1 MLNNVRAWLLGRNRS
16 QKHWISMFTDIL
28 LAWISLWAAF
38 FVRLG
43 SSPLVNPL
51 DYLWLFLSASV
62 ITVVVFSW
70 FGLYKTVLRY
80 LNMENLVSIA
90 NAVIFSSLVLAFVLY
105 LVRSD
110 QLIPRALIFNYA
122 LINLVLVSVVR
133 YSGRGF
139 LTNEALLKVVSRTS
153 NNKGRKPALI
163 YGAGEAGFQLFGLLE
178 QDKEYF
184 PVGFIDDDRQLAGRI
199 IGGRRIYSSSSIQ
212 EIIDDTAAEDVLLA
226 MPSISRVRRKEI
238 IDKLEPFSLHVK
250 VVPTLNQMAGG
261 VLRVEDIHEVDIVDI
276 LGRDV
281 VAPDQNLLSSCIA
294 NKAVMVTGAGG
305 SIGSELCYQIM
316 LQKPEVLIM
325 FDHSEYNLYQI
336 EERLKKL
343 ASTTL
348 LVVVLG
354 SVKDKKTLEQVM
366 TQYSV
371 DTVYHA
377 AAYKHVPIVESNIRE
392 GFINNVY
399 GTLNTAQV
407 AIKTGVE
414 NFVLISTDKAVRPTS
429 IMGATKRI
437 AEMILQSLT
446 QEQSVA
452 PHHIGAQVED
462 GFPNNTR
469 FAVVR
474 FGNVLDSSG
483 SVIPKFREQIAR
495 GGPVTVTHPKVT
507 RYFMTI
513 PEAAQ
518 LVIQAGSIGKGG
530 EVFLLDMGESV
541 RILDLA
547 EKMIRLSGLKVKSDE
562 KDGDIEIEFC
572 GLRPGEK
579 LYEELLI
586 GESVFRTSH
595 PMIMGAEEEN
605 ITWSE
610 IVNFL
615 DEINQLFEINDLV
628 QARQKVLS
636 LAGEYDTVDK
646 PAGAKVINFKLVN

>member
-1 MLNNVRAWLLGRNRS
+1 MLNNIRIWLLDRS
-16 QKHWISMFTDIL
+16 RAQKHWISIFTDII
-28 LAWISLWAAF
+28 LAWVSLWAAF

-43 SSPLVNPL
+43 SSQIINPL
-51 DYLWLFLSASV
+51 DYLWLFISATV

-90 NAVIFSSLVLAFVLY
+90 NAVIFSSLLLAFVIY
-105 LVRSD
+105 IVRSD

-122 LINLVLVSVVR
+122 LINLVLVSVLR

-139 LTNEALLKVVSRTS
+139 LTNEALLKVVSRKG
-153 NNKGRKPALI
+153 NKKGRKPALI

-184 PVGFIDDDRQLAGRI
+184 PVGFIDDDKQLAGRI
-199 IGGRRIYSSSSIQ
+199 IGGRRIYSASNIQ
-212 EIIDDTAAEDVLLA
+212 KIIDETLAQDVLLA
-226 MPSISRVRRKEI
+226 MPSISSVRRKEI

-281 VAPDQNLLSSCIA
+281 IAPDQNLLSSCIT
-294 NKAVMVTGAGG
+294 NKVVMITGAGG
-305 SIGSELCYQIM
+305 SIGSELCYQIVQ
-316 LQKPEVLIM
+316 QKPDILIM
-325 FDHSEYNLYQI
+325 YDHSEYNLYQI

-343 ASTTL
+343 DSTVL
-348 LVVVLG
+348 LVCVLG
-354 SVKDKKTLEQVM
+354 SVKDERNLEQVM
-366 TQYSV
+366 TQYAV
-371 DTVYHA
+371 NTVYHA

-392 GFINNVY
+392 GFVNNVY

-407 AIKTGVE
+407 AIKAGVE

-429 IMGATKRI
+429 MMGATKRI
-437 AEMILQSLT
+437 AEMILQALT
-446 QEQSVA
+446 DEQSVMFHQA
-452 PHHIGAQVED
+452 RSKGL
-462 GFPNNTR
+462 GFVPNSTR

-483 SVIPKFREQIAR
+483 SVIPKFREQIAK

-518 LVIQAGSIGKGG
+518 LVIQAGSMGKGG

-547 EKMIRLSGLKVKSDE
+547 EKMIRLSGLAVKTD
-562 KDGDIEIEFC
+562 KIDGDIAIEFC

-586 GESVFRTSH
+586 GESAFRTSH
-595 PMIMGAEEEN
+595 PMIMAAEEEKV
-605 ITWSE
+605 TWAAILKFMVE
-610 IVNFL
+610 I
-615 DEINQLFEINDLV
+615 DLLLEANELALV
-628 QARQKVLS
+628 RQKVLS
-636 LAGEYDTVDK
+636 LAGEHSPQSKPISAKIVDIK
-646 PAGAKVINFKLVN
+646 LAK

>member
-1 MLNNVRAWLLGRNRS
+1 VS
-16 QKHWISMFTDIL
+16 IFTDIV
-28 LAWISLWAAF
+28 LAWASLWAAF

-43 SSPLVNPL
+43 SSHIVNPL

-70 FGLYKTVLRY
+70 FGLYKTVHRY

-90 NAVIFSSLVLAFVLY
+90 NAVIFSSLVLVFVLY
-105 LVRSD
+105 IVRSD

-139 LTNEALLKVVSRTS
+139 LTNEALLKAVSRTTNS
-153 NNKGRKPALI
+153 KGRKPALI

-178 QDKEYF
+178 QDREYY
-184 PVGFIDDDRQLAGRI
+184 PVGFIDDDKQLAGRI
-199 IGGRRIYSSSSIQ
+199 IGGRRIYSSLNIQ
-212 EIIDDTAAEDVLLA
+212 KIIDDTAAQDVLLA
-226 MPSISRVRRKEI
+226 MPSISRIRRKEI
-238 IDKLEPFSLHVK
+238 IDKLEPFSLHVR

-294 NKAVMVTGAGG
+294 NKVVMVTGAGG

-316 LQKPEVLIM
+316 LQEPEMLIM
-325 FDHSEYNLYQI
+325 YDHSEYNLYQI
-336 EERLKKL
+336 EERLQKL
-343 ASTTL
+343 VSPVL

-366 TQYSV
+366 AQYSV
-371 DTVYHA
+371 KTVYHA
-377 AAYKHVPIVESNIRE
+377 AAYKHVPIVESNVRE
-392 GFINNVY
+392 GFVNNVY
-399 GTLNTAQV
+399 GTLNAAQ
-407 AIKTGVE
+407 ASIKTGVE

-429 IMGATKRI
+429 MMGATKRV
-437 AEMILQSLT
+437 AEMILQALAEEESLSLNQT
-446 QEQSVA
+446 QFDE
-452 PHHIGAQVED
+452 IYLC
-462 GFPNNTR
+462 PNNTR

-483 SVIPKFREQIAR
+483 SVIPKFREQIAK

-530 EVFLLDMGESV
+530 DVFLLDMGESV
-541 RILDLA
+541 PILDLA
-547 EKMIRLSGLKVKSDE
+547 EKMIRLSGLKVKTDE
-562 KDGDIEIEFC
+562 SDGDIEIEFC

-586 GESVFRTSH
+586 GESAFRTSH
-595 PMIMGAEEEN
+595 PMIMGAEEEK
-605 ITWSE
+605 ITWGA
-610 IVNFL
+610 IVNFM
-615 DEINQLFEINDLV
+615 DEINELFETNDLLQV
-628 QARQKVLS
+628 RKKLLS
-636 LAGEYDTVDK
+636 LTGEHNADDK
-646 PAGAKVINFKLVN
+646 PVSAEVIDIKRVN

>member
-1 MLNNVRAWLLGRNRS
+1 MLNDIRIWLLERS
-16 QKHWISMFTDIL
+16 RIQKHWLSIAADITL
-28 LAWISLWAAF
+28 TWVSLWAAF

-43 SSPLVNPL
+43 SSQIVNPL

-80 LNMENLVSIA
+80 LNMESLVSIA
-90 NAVIFSSLVLAFVLY
+90 NAVILSSLVLAFVLY
-105 LVRSD
+105 IVRSD

-122 LINLVLVSVVR
+122 LINLVLVSMLR

-139 LTNEALLKVVSRTS
+139 LTNEGLSKVVTHKN
-153 NNKGRKPALI
+153 NNKNRRPALI
-163 YGAGEAGFQLFGLLE
+163 YGAGEAGFQLFNLLE

-184 PVGFIDDDRQLAGRI
+184 PVGFIDDDPQLLGRV
-199 IGGRRIYSSSSIQ
+199 IGARRIYSPSNMQSV
-212 EIIDDTAAEDVLLA
+212 IDDTQAQDVLLA
-226 MPSISRVRRKEI
+226 MPSISNVRRKQI
-238 IDKLEPFSLHVK
+238 IDQLEPFSLHVK

-281 VAPDQNLLSSCIA
+281 IAPDQNLLSSCIA
-294 NKAVMVTGAGG
+294 NKVVMVTGAGG

-316 LQKPEVLIM
+316 LQQPEVLIM

-336 EERLKKL
+336 EGRLKAL
-343 ASTTL
+343 VSSTR

-354 SVKDKKTLEQVM
+354 SVKDKKTLEHVM
-366 TQYSV
+366 TKHSV
-371 DTVYHA
+371 KTVYHA
-377 AAYKHVPIVESNIRE
+377 AAYKHVSIVENNIRE

-399 GTLNTAQV
+399 GTLNAAQA
-407 AIKTGVE
+407 AIQAGVE

-429 IMGATKRI
+429 MMGATKRI
-437 AEMILQSLT
+437 AEMILQALTEEESLSP
-446 QEQSVA
+446 QKISGGEIHPCV
-452 PHHIGAQVED
+452 
-462 GFPNNTR
+462 NNTR

-483 SVIPKFREQIAR
+483 SVIPKFREQIAK

-530 EVFLLDMGESV
+530 DVFLLDMGESV
-541 RILDLA
+541 LILDLA
-547 EKMIRLSGLKVKSDE
+547 KKMIRLSGLRVKPDE
-562 KDGDIEIEFC
+562 GDGDIEIEFC

-586 GESVFRTSH
+586 GESAFRTSH
-595 PMIMGAEEEN
+595 PMIMGAEEGKVA
-605 ITWSE
+605 WSE
-610 IVNFL
+610 IVDFM
-615 DEINQLFEINDLV
+615 DEINELFENNNLSHVRKKLLSFTGVQNVNDETT
-628 QARQKVLS
+628 S
-636 LAGEYDTVDK
+636 S
-646 PAGAKVINFKLVN
+646 KVIDIKLVK

>member
-1 MLNNVRAWLLGRNRS
+1 
-16 QKHWISMFTDIL
+16 
-28 LAWISLWAAF
+28 
-38 FVRLG
+38 
-43 SSPLVNPL
+43 
-51 DYLWLFLSASV
+51 
-62 ITVVVFSW
+62 
-70 FGLYKTVLRY
+70 
-80 LNMENLVSIA
+80 MENLVSIA
-90 NAVIFSSLVLAFVLY
+90 NAVILSSLVLAFVLY
-105 LVRSD
+105 IVRSD

-122 LINLVLVSVVR
+122 LINLMLVAVLR

-139 LTNEALLKVVSRTS
+139 LTNEALLNVGSRKN
-153 NNKGRKPALI
+153 NNKGKKPALI
-163 YGAGEAGFQLFGLLE
+163 YGAGEAGFQLFSLLE

-184 PVGFIDDDRQLAGRI
+184 PVGFIDDDTQLAGRI
-199 IGGRRIYSSSSIQ
+199 IGGKRIYSSSNIQ
-212 EIIDDTAAEDVLLA
+212 KIINETQAQDVLIA
-226 MPSISRVRRKEI
+226 MPSISSVRRKEI

-294 NKAVMVTGAGG
+294 NKVVMVTGAGG
-305 SIGSELCYQIM
+305 SIGSELCYQIV
-316 LQKPEVLIM
+316 LQKPDVLILY
-325 FDHSEYNLYQI
+325 DHSEYNLYQI

-343 ASTTL
+343 DSAVL
-348 LVVVLG
+348 LVFILG
-354 SVKDKKTLEQVM
+354 SVKDARNLEQVM
-366 TQYSV
+366 SQYAV
-371 DTVYHA
+371 NTVYHA

-392 GFINNVY
+392 GFVNNVY

-407 AIKTGVE
+407 AIKAGVE

-429 IMGATKRI
+429 MMGATKRI
-437 AEMILQSLT
+437 AEMILQALT
-446 QEQSVA
+446 DERSVTPHQAQSKGVA
-452 PHHIGAQVED
+452 LVT
-462 GFPNNTR
+462 NSTR

-483 SVIPKFREQIAR
+483 SVIPKFREQISK

-518 LVIQAGSIGKGG
+518 LVIQAGSMGKGG

-547 EKMIRLSGLKVKSDE
+547 EKMIRLSGLKVKTDDI
-562 KDGDIEIEFC
+562 DGDIAIEFC

-586 GESVFRTSH
+586 GESAFRTSH
-595 PMIMGAEEEN
+595 PMIMAAQEEKV
-605 ITWSE
+605 TWATILKFMVE
-610 IVNFL
+610 VDQL
-615 DEINQLFEINDLV
+615 LEANQLALV
-628 QARQKVLS
+628 RQKVLS
-636 LAGEYDTVDK
+636 LTGEHSSHNMPSSAKIVD
-646 PAGAKVINFKLVN
+646 IKLVN

>member
-1 MLNNVRAWLLGRNRS
+1 V
-16 QKHWISMFTDIL
+16 QKHWISIFTDIL
-28 LAWISLWAAF
+28 LAWVSLWVAF

-43 SSPLVNPL
+43 SSQIVNPL
-51 DYLWLFLSASV
+51 DYLWLFISAAV

-90 NAVIFSSLVLAFVLY
+90 NAVILSSLVLAFVLY
-105 LVRSD
+105 IVRSD

-122 LINLVLVSVVR
+122 LINLMLVAVLR

-139 LTNEALLKVVSRTS
+139 LTNEALLNVGSRKN
-153 NNKGRKPALI
+153 NNKDKKPALI
-163 YGAGEAGFQLFGLLE
+163 YGAGEAGFRLFSLLE

-184 PVGFIDDDRQLAGRI
+184 PVGFIDDDTQLAGRI
-199 IGGRRIYSSSSIQ
+199 IGGKRIYSSSNIQ
-212 EIIDDTAAEDVLLA
+212 KIINETQAQDVLIA
-226 MPSISRVRRKEI
+226 MPSISSVRRKEI

-294 NKAVMVTGAGG
+294 NKVVMVTGAGG
-305 SIGSELCYQIM
+305 SIGSELCYQIV
-316 LQKPEVLIM
+316 LQKPDVLILY
-325 FDHSEYNLYQI
+325 DHSEYNLYQI

-343 ASTTL
+343 DSAVL
-348 LVVVLG
+348 LVFILG
-354 SVKDKKTLEQVM
+354 SVKDARNLEQVM
-366 TQYSV
+366 SQYAV
-371 DTVYHA
+371 NTVYHA

-392 GFINNVY
+392 GFVNNVY

-407 AIKTGVE
+407 AIKAGVE

-429 IMGATKRI
+429 MMGATKRI
-437 AEMILQSLT
+437 AEMILQALT
-446 QEQSVA
+446 DERSVTPHQAQSKGVA
-452 PHHIGAQVED
+452 LVT
-462 GFPNNTR
+462 NSTR

-483 SVIPKFREQIAR
+483 SVIPKFREQISK

-518 LVIQAGSIGKGG
+518 LVIQAGSMGKGG

-547 EKMIRLSGLKVKSDE
+547 EKMIRLSGLKVKTDDI
-562 KDGDIEIEFC
+562 DGDIAIEFC

-586 GESVFRTSH
+586 GESAFRTSH
-595 PMIMGAEEEN
+595 PMIMAAQEEKV
-605 ITWSE
+605 TWATILKFMVE
-610 IVNFL
+610 VDQL
-615 DEINQLFEINDLV
+615 LEANQLALV
-628 QARQKVLS
+628 RQKVLS
-636 LAGEYDTVDK
+636 LTGEHSSHNMPSSAKIVD
-646 PAGAKVINFKLVN
+646 IKLVN

>member
-1 MLNNVRAWLLGRNRS
+1 V
-16 QKHWISMFTDIL
+16 QKHWISIFTDIL
-28 LAWISLWAAF
+28 LAWVSLWVAF

-43 SSPLVNPL
+43 SSQIVNPL
-51 DYLWLFLSASV
+51 DYLWLFISAAV

-90 NAVIFSSLVLAFVLY
+90 NAVILSSLVLAFVLY
-105 LVRSD
+105 IVRSD

-122 LINLVLVSVVR
+122 LINLMLVAVLR

-139 LTNEALLKVVSRTS
+139 LTNEALLNVGSRKN
-153 NNKGRKPALI
+153 NNKGKKPALI
-163 YGAGEAGFQLFGLLE
+163 YGAGEAGFQLFSLLE

-184 PVGFIDDDRQLAGRI
+184 PVGFIDDDTQLAGRI
-199 IGGRRIYSSSSIQ
+199 IGGKRIYSSSNIQ
-212 EIIDDTAAEDVLLA
+212 KIINETQAQDVLIA
-226 MPSISRVRRKEI
+226 MPSISSVRRKEI

-294 NKAVMVTGAGG
+294 NKVVMVTGAGG
-305 SIGSELCYQIM
+305 SIGSELCYQIV
-316 LQKPEVLIM
+316 LQKPDVLILY
-325 FDHSEYNLYQI
+325 DHSEYNLYQI

-343 ASTTL
+343 DSAVL
-348 LVVVLG
+348 LVFILG
-354 SVKDKKTLEQVM
+354 SVKDARNLEQVM
-366 TQYSV
+366 SQYAV
-371 DTVYHA
+371 NTVYHA

-392 GFINNVY
+392 GFVNNVY

-407 AIKTGVE
+407 AIKAGVE

-429 IMGATKRI
+429 MMGATKRI
-437 AEMILQSLT
+437 AEMILQALT
-446 QEQSVA
+446 DERSVTPHQAQSKGVA
-452 PHHIGAQVED
+452 LVT
-462 GFPNNTR
+462 NSTR

-483 SVIPKFREQIAR
+483 SVIPKFREQISK

-518 LVIQAGSIGKGG
+518 LVIQAGSMGKGG

-541 RILDLA
+541 RIHDLA
-547 EKMIRLSGLKVKSDE
+547 EKMIRLSGLKVKTDDI
-562 KDGDIEIEFC
+562 DGDIAIEFC

-586 GESVFRTSH
+586 GESAFRTSH
-595 PMIMGAEEEN
+595 PMIMAAQEEKV
-605 ITWSE
+605 TWATILKFMVE
-610 IVNFL
+610 VDQL
-615 DEINQLFEINDLV
+615 LEANQLALV
-628 QARQKVLS
+628 RQKVLS
-636 LAGEYDTVDK
+636 LTGEHSSHNMPSSAKIVD
-646 PAGAKVINFKLVN
+646 IKLVN

>member
-1 MLNNVRAWLLGRNRS
+1 MLNNIRIWLLDRS
-16 QKHWISMFTDIL
+16 RAQKHWISISTDIL
-28 LAWISLWAAF
+28 LTWVSLWAAF

-43 SSPLVNPL
+43 SSQIVNPL
-51 DYLWLFLSASV
+51 DYLWLFISAAV

-90 NAVIFSSLVLAFVLY
+90 NAVILSSLVLAFVLY
-105 LVRSD
+105 IVRSD

-122 LINLVLVSVVR
+122 LINLMLVSVLR

-139 LTNEALLKVVSRTS
+139 LTNDALLKVGSRKK
-153 NNKGRKPALI
+153 NNIGKKPALI
-163 YGAGEAGFQLFGLLE
+163 YGAGEAGFQLFSLLE

-184 PVGFIDDDRQLAGRI
+184 PVGFIDDDTQLAGRI
-199 IGGRRIYSSSSIQ
+199 IGGRRIYSSLNIQ
-212 EIIDDTAAEDVLLA
+212 KIINETQAQDVLIA
-226 MPSISRVRRKEI
+226 MPSISSVRRKEI

-281 VAPDQNLLSSCIA
+281 VAPDQDLLSSCIA
-294 NKAVMVTGAGG
+294 NKVVMVTGAGG
-305 SIGSELCYQIM
+305 SIGSELCYQIV
-316 LQKPEVLIM
+316 LQKPDVLILY
-325 FDHSEYNLYQI
+325 DHSEYNLYQI
-336 EERLKKL
+336 EERLKQL
-343 ASTTL
+343 DSTVL
-348 LVVVLG
+348 LVCVLG
-354 SVKDKKTLEQVM
+354 SVKDVRSLEQVM
-366 TQYSV
+366 TQYAV
-371 DTVYHA
+371 NTVYHA
-377 AAYKHVPIVESNIRE
+377 AAYKHVPIVESNIQE
-392 GFINNVY
+392 GFVNNVY

-407 AIKTGVE
+407 AIKAGVE

-429 IMGATKRI
+429 MMGATKRI
-437 AEMILQSLT
+437 AEMILQALT
-446 QEQSVA
+446 DEQSVT
-452 PHHIGAQVED
+452 PHQARSKGVALVA
-462 GFPNNTR
+462 NSTR

-483 SVIPKFREQIAR
+483 SVIPKFREQIAK

-518 LVIQAGSIGKGG
+518 LVIQAGSMGKGG

-547 EKMIRLSGLKVKSDE
+547 EKMIRLSGLKVKTDDV
-562 KDGDIEIEFC
+562 DGDIAIEFC

-586 GESVFRTSH
+586 GESAFRTSH
-595 PMIMGAEEEN
+595 PMIMAAQEEKV
-605 ITWSE
+605 TWGTILKFMVE
-610 IVNFL
+610 VDQL
-615 DEINQLFEINDLV
+615 LEDNQLALV
-628 QARQKVLS
+628 RQKVLS
-636 LAGEYDTVDK
+636 LTGEHSSHNIPSIAKIVD
-646 PAGAKVINFKLVN
+646 IKLVN

>member
-1 MLNNVRAWLLGRNRS
+1 M
-16 QKHWISMFTDIL
+16 QKHWISIFTDIL
-28 LAWISLWAAF
+28 LAWVSLWVAF

-43 SSPLVNPL
+43 SSQIVNPL
-51 DYLWLFLSASV
+51 DYLWLFISAAV

-90 NAVIFSSLVLAFVLY
+90 NAVILSSLVLAFVLY
-105 LVRSD
+105 IVRSD

-122 LINLVLVSVVR
+122 LINLMLVAVLR

-139 LTNEALLKVVSRTS
+139 LTNEALLNVGSRKN
-153 NNKGRKPALI
+153 NNKGKKPALI
-163 YGAGEAGFQLFGLLE
+163 YGAGEAGFQLFSLLE

-184 PVGFIDDDRQLAGRI
+184 PVGFIDDDTQLAGRI
-199 IGGRRIYSSSSIQ
+199 IGGKRIYSSSNIQ
-212 EIIDDTAAEDVLLA
+212 KIINETQAQDVLIA
-226 MPSISRVRRKEI
+226 MPSISSVRRKEI

-294 NKAVMVTGAGG
+294 NKVVMVTGAGG
-305 SIGSELCYQIM
+305 SIGSELCYQIV
-316 LQKPEVLIM
+316 LQKPDVLILY
-325 FDHSEYNLYQI
+325 DHSEYNLYQI

-343 ASTTL
+343 DSAVL
-348 LVVVLG
+348 LVFILG
-354 SVKDKKTLEQVM
+354 SVKDARNLEQVM
-366 TQYSV
+366 SQYAV
-371 DTVYHA
+371 NTVYHA

-392 GFINNVY
+392 GFVNNVY

-407 AIKTGVE
+407 AIKAGVE

-429 IMGATKRI
+429 MMGATKRI
-437 AEMILQSLT
+437 AEMILQALT
-446 QEQSVA
+446 DERSVTPHQAQSKGVA
-452 PHHIGAQVED
+452 LVT
-462 GFPNNTR
+462 NSTR

-483 SVIPKFREQIAR
+483 SVIPKFREQIAK

-518 LVIQAGSIGKGG
+518 LVIQAGSMGKGG

-547 EKMIRLSGLKVKSDE
+547 EKMIRLSGLKVKTDDI
-562 KDGDIEIEFC
+562 DGDIAIEFC

-586 GESVFRTSH
+586 GESAFRTSH
-595 PMIMGAEEEN
+595 PMIMAAQEEKV
-605 ITWSE
+605 TWATILKFMVE
-610 IVNFL
+610 VDQL
-615 DEINQLFEINDLV
+615 LEANQLALV
-628 QARQKVLS
+628 RQKVLS
-636 LAGEYDTVDK
+636 LTGEHSSHNMPSSAKIVD
-646 PAGAKVINFKLVN
+646 IKLVN

>member
-1 MLNNVRAWLLGRNRS
+1 MLNNIRVWLLCRS
-16 QKHWISMFTDIL
+16 RVQKHWISIFTDIL
-28 LAWISLWAAF
+28 LAWVSLWVAF

-43 SSPLVNPL
+43 SSQIVNPL
-51 DYLWLFLSASV
+51 DYLWLFISAAV

-90 NAVIFSSLVLAFVLY
+90 NAVILSSLVLAFVLY
-105 LVRSD
+105 IVRSD

-122 LINLVLVSVVR
+122 LINLMLVAVLR

-139 LTNEALLKVVSRTS
+139 LTNEALLNVGSRKN
-153 NNKGRKPALI
+153 NNKGKKPALI
-163 YGAGEAGFQLFGLLE
+163 YGAGEAGFQLFSLLE

-184 PVGFIDDDRQLAGRI
+184 PVGFIDDDTQLAGRI
-199 IGGRRIYSSSSIQ
+199 IGGKRIYSSSNIQ
-212 EIIDDTAAEDVLLA
+212 KIINETQAQDVLIA
-226 MPSISRVRRKEI
+226 MPSISSVRRKEI

-294 NKAVMVTGAGG
+294 NKVVMVTGAGG
-305 SIGSELCYQIM
+305 SIGSELCYQIV
-316 LQKPEVLIM
+316 LQKPDVLILY
-325 FDHSEYNLYQI
+325 DHSEYNLYQI

-343 ASTTL
+343 DSTVL
-348 LVVVLG
+348 LVFILG
-354 SVKDKKTLEQVM
+354 SVKDARNLEQVM
-366 TQYSV
+366 SQYAV
-371 DTVYHA
+371 NTVYHA

-392 GFINNVY
+392 GFVNNVY

-407 AIKTGVE
+407 AIKAGVE

-429 IMGATKRI
+429 MMGATKRI
-437 AEMILQSLT
+437 AEMILQALT
-446 QEQSVA
+446 DERLVTPHQAQSKGVA
-452 PHHIGAQVED
+452 LVA
-462 GFPNNTR
+462 NSTR

-483 SVIPKFREQIAR
+483 SVIPKFREQISK

-518 LVIQAGSIGKGG
+518 LVIQAGSMGKGG

-547 EKMIRLSGLKVKSDE
+547 EKMIRLSGLKVKTDDI
-562 KDGDIEIEFC
+562 DGDIAIEFC

-586 GESVFRTSH
+586 GESAFRTSH
-595 PMIMGAEEEN
+595 PMIMAAQEEKV
-605 ITWSE
+605 TWATILKFMVE
-610 IVNFL
+610 VDQL
-615 DEINQLFEINDLV
+615 LEANQLALV
-628 QARQKVLS
+628 RQKVLS
-636 LAGEYDTVDK
+636 LTGEHSSHNMPSSAKIVD
-646 PAGAKVINFKLVN
+646 IKLVN